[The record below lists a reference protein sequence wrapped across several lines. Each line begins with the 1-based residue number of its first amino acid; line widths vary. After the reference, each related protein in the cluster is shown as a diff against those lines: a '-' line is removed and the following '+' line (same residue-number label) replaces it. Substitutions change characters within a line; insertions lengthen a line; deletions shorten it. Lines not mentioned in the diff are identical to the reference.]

1 MNEEMTVCTETC
13 ASNITFLGR
22 VCINSIDNYNPS
34 FSSEVKGLITMYGLK
49 YTFSMITYISAALLG
64 VTTFL
69 MLLIIYMPKIIY
81 LYICALFF
89 MLLGMAFYLLK
100 NV

>member
-1 MNEEMTVCTETC
+1 
-13 ASNITFLGR
+13 
-22 VCINSIDNYNPS
+22 
-34 FSSEVKGLITMYGLK
+34 
-49 YTFSMITYISAALLG
+49 MITYISAALLG